1 MQSLSNVN
9 SSIISTQIFCS
20 LQGLGETARN
30 FVAVASAEH
39 EEKGVYGAVGGVLR
53 QIPPTV
59 VTPVLLASEAT
70 ACVLGGLRSQL
81 APDARREAELKWRS
95 SKK

>member
-1 MQSLSNVN
+1 LV
-9 SSIISTQIFCS
+9 IFCF

-39 EEKGVYGAVGGVLR
+39 VEKGVYGAVGGVLR
-53 QIPPTV
+53 QILPTV

-81 APDARREAELKWRS
+81 APDAHDEKLS
-95 SKK
+95 SSGGAASRNDKI